1 MSEDLPD
8 PTGLP
13 GLPHP
18 RETARLIGQDAA
30 VAEFLATQA
39 GGRMHSGWLVT
50 GPMGVGKATLAYR
63 IAAHLLA
70 GRDASEGL
78 EMAADHPD
86 LRRIRAGSH
95 PRLFVL
101 KRGPNDK
108 GDRISAQIRVEE
120 MRKLKSFFHLSSTD
134 GGHRA
139 VIVDAADEMNLSAAN
154 ALLKELEEPPANT
167 TLMLISHQPSALLPT
182 IRSRC
187 RVLRLRPLEPAPLAE
202 ALAQAGV
209 ASEAPEALSV
219 LAAGSV
225 GGAARIAQADGR
237 ALYADLVALLSGLP
251 HIDRPRAIAMADAC
265 AGKGAETRFPLMLD
279 LIDLL
284 LTRAARAGLTGAPD
298 LEGAPG
304 EARLLTALAPDARA
318 ARRVAEL
325 QRELSARARHGRAVN
340 LDPSALLLDMLLRIE
355 AMATG
360 VAAA

>member
-1 MSEDLPD
+1 MNEDLSD

-30 VAEFLATQA
+30 EAEFLGAQA
-39 GGRMHSGWLVT
+39 GGRLHSGWLLT
-50 GPMGVGKATLAYR
+50 GPMGIGKATLAYR

-70 GRDASEGL
+70 GHEAAEGL
-78 EMAADHPD
+78 DLPADDPD
-86 LRRIRAGSH
+86 RRRVRAGSH

-120 MRKLKSFFHLSSTD
+120 MRKLKNFFHLSSAD
-134 GGHRA
+134 GGHRV
-139 VIVDAADEMNLSAAN
+139 VIVDAADEMNISAAN

-167 TLMLISHQPSALLPT
+167 TLLLISHQPSALLPT

-202 ALAQAGV
+202 ALAQVGV
-209 ASEAPEALSV
+209 SSEAPEALAV

-225 GGAARIAQADGR
+225 GGAARIAHGDGR

-251 HIDRPRAIAMADAC
+251 HIDRLHAIAMADAC
-265 AGKGAETRFPLMLD
+265 GGKGAELRFPLMLD

-284 LTRAARAGLTGAPD
+284 LTRAARAGLMGEPD
-298 LEGAPG
+298 LQGAPG
-304 EARLLTALAPDARA
+304 EARLLMTLAPDARA
-318 ARRVAEL
+318 ARRIAEL
-325 QRELSARARHGRAVN
+325 SQELSARARHGRAVN
-340 LDPSALLLDMLLRIE
+340 LDPSTLLLDMLLRIE
-355 AMATG
+355 ATAVG
-360 VAAA
+360 SAAA